1 MTSERYDEGG
11 ARDAVASEE
20 ILVSPDLGREGPAS
34 HKRLKHKAV
43 LLCLQTGLDDNIPL
57 AATMTIDGDN

>member
-20 ILVSPDLGREGPAS
+20 ILVSPDLILGHEVGRE
-34 HKRLKHKAV
+34 RV
-43 LLCLQTGLDDNIPL
+43 QL
-57 AATMTIDGDN
+57 AIKG